1 MTSFVAN
8 RPADATYIVFSEPPW
23 VLTSPNTWTDLP
35 RAKIDLSV
43 GQGTTSYGAIFVATF
58 SAEALAEAVPDNGV
72 VSATV
77 FFGGQQ
83 AEPSST
89 NHRFATC
96 RGDPEWSSRTLIRTF
111 RVDSGVNV
119 RDVSAQV
126 KISVSPG
133 TKAGIQN
140 WVLKVE
146 RFNL

>member
-1 MTSFVAN
+1 MTSFIAN
-8 RPADATYIVFSEPPW
+8 CPADATYIVFGKPCWEA
-23 VLTSPNTWTDLP
+23 SPSTWTDLP
-35 RAKIDLSV
+35 GAKIDLSV
-43 GQGTTSYGAIFVATF
+43 GQGTTSYGAVFVATF
-58 SAEALAEAVPDNGV
+58 SAKALAEATPDNGV

-89 NHRFATC
+89 NHCFATC
-96 RGDPEWSSRTLIRTF
+96 HGNPKWSSHTLICTF
-111 RVDSGVNV
+111 RFDPRFNV
-119 RDVSAQV
+119 RDVSVQV
-126 KISVSPG
+126 KILASSG

>member
-1 MTSFVAN
+1 MTSFVAD
-8 RPADATYIVFSEPPW
+8 RPADATYVVFGEPRW
-23 VLTSPNTWTDLP
+23 EASPSTWTDLP
-35 RAKIDLSV
+35 GAKIDLNV

-58 SAEALAEAVPDNGV
+58 SAEALAEAPNNNGV

-96 RGDPEWSSRTLIRTF
+96 RGNPEWSSHTIIRTF
-111 RVDSGVNV
+111 RFDPAFNV

-126 KISVSPG
+126 KILVSSG